1 MLTKTRVIEQ
11 DRRAQSLGHVKTS
24 WALCWYAWVVL
35 FEHTFGVGQPEPDS
49 QRPDGQVFRHK
60 LPFDGI
66 AREPFWRCGSASN
79 RHDVLDSPQTPAVT
93 YFILLEAFRMLD
105 IEVAI
110 DDGPVHVLE
119 SLAGHAM

>member
-60 LPFDGI
+60 LPFVGI
-66 AREPFWRCGSASN
+66 AREDRKSTRLNSS
-79 RHDVLDSPQTPAVT
+79 HSQISYAV
-93 YFILLEAFRMLD
+93 FCLKNKNEHFHHL
-105 IEVAI
+105 AI
-110 DDGPVHVLE
+110 PLRAV
-119 SLAGHAM
+119 

>member
-60 LPFDGI
+60 LPFVGV
-66 AREPFWRCGSASN
+66 AREPFRRCGSASN
-79 RHDVLDSPQTPAVT
+79 RHDVLDTHKSQAVP
-93 YFILLEAFRMLD
+93 FFDVVECFRMLD
-105 IEVAI
+105 IEVAV
-110 DDGPVHVLE
+110 DDGPIHVLE
-119 SLAGHAM
+119 SFARHTM